1 MCKTPVISLS
11 GITYSNSNTLSAVT
25 KTQHGF
31 AAQYIAAANNTTA
44 VTFTYTARG
53 RNMNYR
59 LTIDS
64 QTVVKENDDGTLV
77 CFDPTDTTEKYQN
90 EYQQWLDDGNTP
102 QAAPDV

>member
-1 MCKTPVISLS
+1 
-11 GITYSNSNTLSAVT
+11 
-25 KTQHGF
+25 
-31 AAQYIAAANNTTA
+31 
-44 VTFTYTARG
+44 
-53 RNMNYR
+53 MNYR
-59 LTIDS
+59 LTTDS